1 MVPTYRTYHYRIK
14 DSSAAWLHRM
24 ARSVNIVW
32 NFVNEMTY
40 EHISRY
46 GIYLNKYHLMS
57 LTKGMGKDLGIS
69 AQTVQEVCEEYATKR
84 KQFKKNK
91 LRWRGRKSLGWIPLT
106 NQNVKIQGD
115 TATVLG
121 NTVRFWMSRPIEG
134 EIKSANI
141 SQDSRGRWYLNV
153 NVEHL
158 ETRVCGE
165 GEVGIDPGQKVL
177 ATLSDGSTYGGGH
190 FYRKSESA
198 LGKAQKDNKKKRAR
212 AINAKIANRR
222 KDEAHKI
229 SHEIVSKNKLVAI
242 GDVSAKRLAKTRMA
256 KSSLDA
262 SWTMLRTFLE
272 YKAIARKGVFVLVNE
287 ANTTRTC
294 SECGVIPGSAPRG
307 VKGLGIREWVCDGC
321 GALHMRDHN
330 AALNILRLGRQSL
343 GLK

>member
-1 MVPTYRTYHYRIK
+1 
-14 DSSAAWLHRM
+14 
-24 ARSVNIVW
+24 
-32 NFVNEMTY
+32 
-40 EHISRY
+40 
-46 GIYLNKYHLMS
+46 
-57 LTKGMGKDLGIS
+57 MGQDLGVL
-69 AQTVQEVCEEYATKR
+69 AQTVQEICDEYVSR
-84 KQFKKNK
+84 RNQFKKSK

-106 NQNVKIQGD
+106 NQSVVIRGD
-115 TATVLG
+115 SF
-121 NTVRFWMSRPIEG
+121 TVRGHTANFWRSRPIDG
-134 EIKSANI
+134 EVKSADI
-141 SQDSRGRWYLNV
+141 SQDARGRWYLNV
-153 NVEHL
+153 VVEHI
-158 ETRVCGE
+158 EERVCGE
-165 GEVGIDPGQKVL
+165 GEVGIEPGQKVL

-198 LGKAQKDNKKKRAR
+198 LGKAQKDNKKKRVR

-229 SHEIVSKNKLVAI
+229 SHEIVSKNKLVAV

-272 YKAIARKGVFVLVNE
+272 YKAIARKGVFVLVDE

-294 SECGVIPGSAPRG
+294 SECGVIPGSAPKG
-307 VKGLGIREWVCDGC
+307 VKGLGIREWVCEGC
-321 GALHMRDHN
+321 GAFHMRDHN